1 MVDYVSN
8 ETDTKLLNA
17 FIQFNNLHHFNV
29 TRNQEFEKAHQHD
42 EKYSHLKFSEYV
54 LLFHIKQWLKINPLG
69 VSSSEISSHMHVKP
83 PTINPLL
90 TNLEKANLIK
100 RSTDPD
106 DRRIVRI
113 TMTPEGINLAQD
125 RQNEFCQKIHG
136 LAIYLGEE
144 KSIVL
149 TELMNDVY
157 SYFTQVKEANTNS
170 D

>member
-54 LLFHIKQWLKINPLG
+54 LLFHIKQWL
-69 VSSSEISSHMHVKP
+69 
-83 PTINPLL
+83 TINPLL